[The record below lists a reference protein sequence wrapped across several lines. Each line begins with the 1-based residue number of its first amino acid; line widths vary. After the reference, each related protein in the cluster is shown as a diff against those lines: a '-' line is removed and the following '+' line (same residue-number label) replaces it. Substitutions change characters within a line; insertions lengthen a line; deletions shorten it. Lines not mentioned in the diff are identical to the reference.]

1 MSTTD
6 PQRSAG
12 AFVFAPALFLTVT
25 LERRGD
31 ADELHLH
38 AGGQGLWIARML
50 ATLDIDVVL
59 CGPFGGETGLVA
71 RTLVAGEGIRVDA
84 VEVESWSGAYVH
96 DRRDGDRI
104 VVAEVPPQALSRHEL
119 DELYGAAVVT
129 ALEQP
134 VCVLGGP
141 HDPSPVPA
149 DVYRRLAKDLRSDDR
164 RVIAD
169 LSGDPLEAA
178 LSGGIDVLKVSHE
191 ELVRD
196 GHATGESLEE
206 LVDAGRDLQR
216 RGAAHVVV
224 SRAAE
229 PALLLAEDEA
239 YEIDTPSLEPADS
252 AGAGDSM
259 TAGIAAGLVEKLG
272 VVDAVR
278 LGAAAGTLNA
288 TRHGKGS
295 GHRDQ
300 VERLA
305 SQIVVRPLNARTTD

>member
-1 MSTTD
+1 MSTD
-6 PQRSAG
+6 PQRTGG

-84 VEVESWSGAYVH
+84 VEMESWSGAYVH

-129 ALEQP
+129 ALELP

-206 LVDAGRDLQR
+206 LVDAGRGLQR

-239 YEIDTPSLEPADS
+239 YEIETPSLEPADS

-259 TAGIAAGLVEKLG
+259 TAGIAAGLVERLG

-305 SQIVVRPLNARTTD
+305 SQIVVRRLNARTSA